1 MKHLQRFLETL
12 GAAGVLALGVLLFC
26 VPVYLTAVKPAEREL
41 EAQRGAAD
49 RLKNRSPY
57 QTVSITGNGAPAEL
71 FRFQSLFPPVEQL
84 SDELEKLYSLGR
96 KAKLDLQQG
105 EYRLENRGPGLA
117 AYRVTLPIRG
127 AYPQIRE
134 FVGAILQEMPIASVD
149 ALRFERKRV
158 AEAQLEAQVRLT
170 IHFRAPAETDAP

>member
-57 QTVSITGNGAPAEL
+57 QTVSITGNGAPA
-71 FRFQSLFPPVEQL
+71 
-84 SDELEKLYSLGR
+84 
-96 KAKLDLQQG
+96 
-105 EYRLENRGPGLA
+105 
-117 AYRVTLPIRG
+117 
-127 AYPQIRE
+127 
-134 FVGAILQEMPIASVD
+134 
-149 ALRFERKRV
+149 
-158 AEAQLEAQVRLT
+158 
-170 IHFRAPAETDAP
+170 

>member
-71 FRFQSLFPPVEQL
+71 FRFQSLFPPVERL

-134 FVGAILQEMPIASVD
+134 FIGNVLKDMPIASVD
-149 ALRFERKRV
+149 ALRFDRKKV
-158 AEAQLEAQVRLT
+158 GDTVLEAQVQLT
-170 IHFRAPAETDAP
+170 IHLRSTNESELK